1 MSLIFREKCTK
12 SLPDMHHSLLTGLLI
27 TLAGISKRV
36 KGLQVV
42 QLRHGGFSKWKLDLK
57 TTIKQ
62 SSVGSN
68 FNRMTSKCG
77 NVSFGFRQ
85 ATRMCFSFLHILFHY
100 I

>member
-1 MSLIFREKCTK
+1 
-12 SLPDMHHSLLTGLLI
+12 MHHSLLTGLLI

-62 SSVGSN
+62 SSSVGSD

-77 NVSFGFRQ
+77 NVSFGFARRPGCVFPFN
-85 ATRMCFSFLHILFHY
+85 TSYFITYKYCDLDL
-100 I
+100 